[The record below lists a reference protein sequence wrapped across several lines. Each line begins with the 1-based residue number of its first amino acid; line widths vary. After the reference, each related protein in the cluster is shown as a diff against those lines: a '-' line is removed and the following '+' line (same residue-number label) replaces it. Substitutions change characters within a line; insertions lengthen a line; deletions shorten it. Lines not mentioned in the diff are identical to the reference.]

1 MEVKYIWFLNLNNF
15 MELGGAFKTMGMRK
29 ALFEN
34 KYIGKDIEA
43 RLEVFTDGNTKNVNV
58 NLYGTKAE
66 SLYFVFERY
75 LAERGID
82 SKRIIPHEHR
92 YMN

>member
-43 RLEVFTDGNTKNVNV
+43 RLGKF
-58 NLYGTKAE
+58 
-66 SLYFVFERY
+66 
-75 LAERGID
+75 
-82 SKRIIPHEHR
+82 
-92 YMN
+92 